1 MTKNMNHAECQHPT
15 TKAARAKCRAM
26 HKQIEAHDVETRREI
41 RDAYFAGVEAEE
53 LLGMMAKAGIP
64 ADPDLDIEYII
75 AAL

>member
-26 HKQIEAHDVETRREI
+26 HKQIETHDVETRAEI
-41 RDAYFAGVEAEE
+41 RAAYFEGVETEE
-53 LLGMMAKAGIP
+53 LLGMMAQAGIP

>member
-26 HKQIEAHDVETRREI
+26 HKQIEAHSVEIRREI
-41 RDAYFAGVEAEE
+41 RDAYFAGAEADEI
-53 LLGMMAKAGIP
+53 LGMLAQAGIP
-64 ADPDLDIEYII
+64 ADPDMDLEYIV